1 MKKALSLFPLCIV
14 LAGCPGGYPAPHTRA
29 TFINGDYLC
38 FSVNK
43 EDILDYYTIYSSEG
57 MDINIVT
64 SSEGINMNVSYPDT
78 CIDIKWKYGYSYAVS
93 YGLNGKKYAHEFFI
107 DNNGQLTNLGGL

>member
-1 MKKALSLFPLCIV
+1 
-14 LAGCPGGYPAPHTRA
+14 
-29 TFINGDYLC
+29 
-38 FSVNK
+38 
-43 EDILDYYTIYSSEG
+43 
-57 MDINIVT
+57 
-64 SSEGINMNVSYPDT
+64 MNVSYPDT